1 MKNNLK
7 KSELIISPEFGIYS
21 NLYKDIYF
29 DKYHGIKETQHNFLK
44 ANNLAYRFKKSDKFV
59 ISELGFGTGLSFL
72 MTLKLWK
79 KTKKPNA
86 KLIFISFESAPLSK
100 IELKQVYKHVK
111 GLKTLS
117 SQLIKKLPTIYQSTH
132 RIFFEADNVEL
143 ILIYD
148 DFKSLI
154 NFKFSVDTWFLDGFA
169 PKKNISAWDSKLFEQ
184 IYLTTNFQG
193 TFSTF
198 TAAGHVRRGLSNSGF
213 SVSKVVGFGKKKESL
228 VGIKKTLSSEINKA
242 SSFNNHIG
250 PVAIIGSGISGASL
264 AYSLRKRNIEC
275 FVIDKFSKYASGASG
290 NKLALQMP
298 KLTLD
303 NSPYG
308 LLSLEAFTYSRNLA
322 KNLNSIP
329 PSDGLIVL
337 PSRER
342 DQVKYLKLLQNN
354 WPLDLISNKIDNVNY
369 LENINYVYM
378 KSSGIL
384 DNKKFIKNLIKDVKF
399 VANFDVKKVIN
410 TKDQLK
416 LLIDDKGN
424 SLKAKT
430 VIWANGY
437 EMKNLSNNIPI
448 NSISGQV
455 TYLRENKAYNNF
467 KLNFSYGHHFS
478 QAFRGYHQIGSSFN
492 RNEDKNYKEI
502 DQFNNLNNIPDFLK
516 KIIKD
521 FNRETKY
528 RVSVRASTKDRMPF
542 FCSMGSIINQNSK
555 NEYLLGGMG
564 SWGFVYAP
572 LYAEF
577 LIKTLLNEPLVI
589 NSNIER
595 LLGVNRLL

>member
-1 MKNNLK
+1 MKNILK
-7 KSELIISPEFGIYS
+7 KSYLAISSELGIYS

-29 DKYHGIKETQHNFLK
+29 DKKHGIKETQHNFIK
-44 ANNLAYRFKKSDKFV
+44 ANNLASRFKNSDKFI

-79 KTKKPNA
+79 ETKKPNA
-86 KLIFISFESAPLSK
+86 KLIYISFESAPLTK
-100 IELKQVYKHVK
+100 IELNNVYKKVSGVK
-111 GLKTLS
+111 ILFN
-117 SQLIKKLPTIYQSTH
+117 QLIKKLPILYQSTH
-132 RIFFEADNVEL
+132 RIFFDSENVEL

-148 DFKSLI
+148 DFNSLK
-154 NFKFSVDTWFLDGFA
+154 NFKFKADAWFLDGFA
-169 PKKNISAWDSKLFEQ
+169 PKKNKSAWNSKLFEQ
-184 IYLTTNFQG
+184 IYLSTKFQG

-198 TAAGHVRRGLSNSGF
+198 TSAGHVRRGLSNSGF
-213 SVSKVVGFGKKKESL
+213 TVSKVAGFGNKKESL
-228 VGIKKTLSSEINKA
+228 IGIKKPPLSKINKV
-242 SSFNNHIG
+242 SSSKKYIG

-264 AYSLRKRNIEC
+264 AYSLKKRNIEC
-275 FVIDKFSKYASGASG
+275 FLVDKSSKYASGASG

-329 PSDGLIVL
+329 PSDGLIIL

-342 DQVKYLKLLQNN
+342 DQVKYSKLLQNN

-521 FNRETKY
+521 FNRDTKY

-564 SWGFVYAP
+564 SWGFIYAP